1 MWELRTAEWEES
13 WGHLEMPLP
22 VLLQNAVS
30 IYAKSCVNSAARPPA
45 TQVRLRELTPHFMV
59 QKCLVP
65 LPSFFQV
72 IADQP
77 IWGHEDV
84 SLPFSEFTSTSQ
96 SPNEGQTVGR
106 TLEGTS
112 LVGLALLIAKT
123 NTSCCPRAYREDC
136 GSCGLEKNRKGAAK
150 KHSCKAN
157 ALCWLLSRSYI

>member
-22 VLLQNAVS
+22 VLLQNAAS
-30 IYAKSCVNSAARPPA
+30 LYAKSCVNSAERPRV
-45 TQVRLRELTPHFMV
+45 TQVRLRELTLHFMGTEIPPSLSTV
-59 QKCLVP
+59 SSKLLQIYPSGAMKMSHFFP
-65 LPSFFQV
+65 LK
-72 IADQP
+72 
-77 IWGHEDV
+77 
-84 SLPFSEFTSTSQ
+84 FTSTSR
-96 SPNEGQTVGR
+96 SPNEGQRVGR
-106 TLEGTS
+106 TLEETS

-157 ALCWLLSRSYI
+157 ALCWLLSRS

>member
-1 MWELRTAEWEES
+1 
-13 WGHLEMPLP
+13 MPLP
-22 VLLQNAVS
+22 VLLQNAAS
-30 IYAKSCVNSAARPPA
+30 IYAKSCVNSAERPPV
-45 TQVRLRELTPHFMV
+45 TQVRLRELTLHFMGTEI
-59 QKCLVP
+59 P
-65 LPSFFQV
+65 PSSAHSFFQV
-72 IADQP
+72 IADLP

-84 SLPFSEFTSTSQ
+84 SLLSSEFTSTSW
-96 SPNEGQTVGR
+96 SPNEGQTVGW

-157 ALCWLLSRSYI
+157 ALC